1 MSSNGPRWPLVL
13 LSLGQVLHFVS
24 AIEIVYPQGHTVYS
38 APPFGIAWTITPAE
52 SRDLDKINIYLTSYK
67 VPDTVLVQMLW
78 TTVNANSTRAQI
90 SIQPDQIPQGD
101 HWRLSFH
108 DPSSEF
114 LDEPLAYSEEFS
126 IEGATHTAQLA
137 SLLSPTPSILVDL
150 SIPPATSSTETQI
163 TTKPTTSK
171 TSVEPTLSINQ
182 GYIAFKNDT
191 ATPHSTPPPDK
202 PVYHGLSIGA
212 TTGIGVG
219 ITIILFGLCAA
230 VCHIKA
236 NRRRAAKAKAKN
248 AAAAAATHAPEED
261 VLEYQIGKAI
271 SVDISRHASVV
282 GPASSSGKSR
292 SVRLQ
297 RFPTVRMGTGQ
308 KLSSEIPR

>member
-90 SIQPDQIPQGD
+90 SIQPDKIPQGD

-126 IEGATHTAQLA
+126 IEGATLTAQLA

-171 TSVEPTLSINQ
+171 TSVEPTPSTNQ
-182 GYIAFKNDT
+182 GYVAFKNDT
-191 ATPHSTPPPDK
+191 ATPHSTPPPDE
-202 PVYHGLSIGA
+202 PVHHGLSIGA

-219 ITIILFGLCAA
+219 ITVTLFGLCAA
-230 VCHIKA
+230 LCHMKA
-236 NRRRAAKAKAKN
+236 NRRRATKAK
-248 AAAAAATHAPEED
+248 AAAAATPAPEED

-271 SVDISRHASVV
+271 SVDISRHTSLV
-282 GPASSSGKSR
+282 GPAGSRGKVGEGR

-297 RFPTVRMGTGQ
+297 RCPTVRMGTSQ
-308 KLSSEIPR
+308 KLSSETPR